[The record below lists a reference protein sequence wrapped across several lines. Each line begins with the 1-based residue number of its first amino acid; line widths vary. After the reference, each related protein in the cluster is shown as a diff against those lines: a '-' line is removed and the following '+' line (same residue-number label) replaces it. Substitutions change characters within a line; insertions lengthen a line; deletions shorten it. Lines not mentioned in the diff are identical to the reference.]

1 MHARVLQFRIKPGKT
16 EEFQQAIES
25 VLPKRREEKGYCGL
39 LVLRGG
45 AEAPRDGWII
55 ALWETLDD
63 LRASEKGIT
72 YYGALS
78 KMMGT
83 CEGMPSIVEQEV
95 LLSDFKTV

>member
-16 EEFQQAIES
+16 EDFQRAIES
-25 VLPKRREEKGYCGL
+25 ALPRRREEKGYRGL

-55 ALWETLDD
+55 ALWETLED
-63 LRASEKGIT
+63 LRASEKGLS
-72 YYGALS
+72 YYGPLT
-78 KMMGT
+78 KMMGF

-95 LLSDFKTV
+95 LLSDFKLG